1 MNIIILLGGQGIRFK
16 NDGYLEP
23 KPLIKIFE
31 KQMIFYVLDNLKLLP
46 NDKLFIIYY
55 NLDDYDFEKI
65 INNKYSNINFIKLD
79 KQTSGASET
88 IYLGLKHIKNITN
101 NKKCLLLDCDTFYT
115 QDIIKKYRN
124 VTSNAVFYTINN
136 EKTPLYSYIQIDDS
150 DKIIKIIEKVKIS
163 DYANTGIYCFED
175 INELYNYSKFIV
187 ENNIH
192 FNNECYI
199 SCIID
204 KMISDNKYFK
214 AIKLKN
220 EFVFNLGTPLQLNN
234 FINKT
239 FIFLFD
245 LDGTLII
252 TDDIYYDVWKSIL
265 SNYNIDMNYEIFTNY
280 IQGKSDLTVLK
291 NLIPNKYN
299 ELINTISNLKDDLF
313 LQNINK
319 IKIIDGV
326 IDFILKIKKI
336 GYKIGIVTNCNKKV
350 ALEILNKLEINNI
363 IDKLVCGDDS
373 EKPKPY
379 PDPYIKAIKY
389 FNSTNEKTIIFE
401 DSKTGIQSAKNTFP
415 KCLIGIETI
424 YNSEEL
430 LICGVDLT
438 IKNYINLEINNILQY
453 KNINVNKIT
462 EYVKASMIG
471 TKIEKIEI
479 DNNKLKGGFIS
490 DVIGLKIYT
499 EYEILDSIL
508 KLENTNETFLSKMAH
523 DLGLYEREY
532 YFYETILKYIP
543 IKTPK
548 FYGEIRN
555 NDFNKIGILMNN
567 LVNLNYKLNLD
578 LNKEKIDV
586 SLKIIERL
594 AQLHATFFD
603 KDLKKIFNELKKHT
617 DPLFNPSWQNFIQS
631 KWINFKSKWCK
642 ILSKEQIEKTEW
654 IVNNF
659 SDIQQS
665 LSDKNLTLC
674 HGDVK
679 SANIFYQQIDNG
691 YEPYFIDWQYI
702 CEGKGVQDLVFF
714 MIESFEIET
723 INQYKNIFKDYYY
736 VKLKEYGV
744 INYSREDYEKDFQN
758 SIYYFPIFVAFWFG
772 TLNEDEL
779 IDKNFPFFFIQRLY
793 NFIE

>member
-1 MNIIILLGGQGIRFK
+1 
-16 NDGYLEP
+16 
-23 KPLIKIFE
+23 
-31 KQMIFYVLDNLKLLP
+31 
-46 NDKLFIIYY
+46 
-55 NLDDYDFEKI
+55 
-65 INNKYSNINFIKLD
+65 
-79 KQTSGASET
+79 
-88 IYLGLKHIKNITN
+88 
-101 NKKCLLLDCDTFYT
+101 
-115 QDIIKKYRN
+115 
-124 VTSNAVFYTINN
+124 
-136 EKTPLYSYIQIDDS
+136 
-150 DKIIKIIEKVKIS
+150 
-163 DYANTGIYCFED
+163 
-175 INELYNYSKFIV
+175 
-187 ENNIH
+187 
-192 FNNECYI
+192 
-199 SCIID
+199 
-204 KMISDNKYFK
+204 MISDNKYFK

-265 SNYNIDMNYEIFTNY
+265 SNYNIVMNYKIFTNY

-319 IKIIDGV
+319 IKIIDGI

-379 PDPYIKAIKY
+379 PDPYLKAIKY

-415 KCLIGIETI
+415 KCIIGIETI

-438 IKNYINLEINNILQY
+438 IKNYVDLEINNILQY
-453 KNINVNKIT
+453 KNININKIT

-499 EYEILDSIL
+499 EYEILDCIL
-508 KLENTNETFLSKMAH
+508 KLENTNETFLSKIAH
-523 DLGLYEREY
+523 DLDLYEREY

-548 FYGEIRN
+548 FYGVIRN

-665 LSDKNLTLC
+665 LSDKKLTLC

-714 MIESFEIET
+714 MIESFEIKT